1 MSFMDSP
8 LSINYVHILNCQKL
22 FLIKR
27 IFFSSSSSL
36 IINNSKCQ
44 VSLSNPNCMDWM
56 CETEECLI
64 DIKVYDN
71 LIQSQTT
78 LDWIPSNYSQFWGRT
93 LQEGLNGKL
102 GTESTLVNR
111 FFFYKNLLRIIFI
124 LYIKICIYRCTLC
137 IVISVIKENILN
149 SMYSSLAI
157 T

>member
-1 MSFMDSP
+1 
-8 LSINYVHILNCQKL
+8 
-22 FLIKR
+22 
-27 IFFSSSSSL
+27 
-36 IINNSKCQ
+36 
-44 VSLSNPNCMDWM
+44 M

-111 FFFYKNLLRIIFI
+111 FFFTKTCLELYSFCISKYVFI
-124 LYIKICIYRCTLC
+124 DVSTLC
-137 IVISVIKENILN
+137 IVIRH
-149 SMYSSLAI
+149 
-157 T
+157 

>member
-1 MSFMDSP
+1 MSDVIYGRP
-8 LSINYVHILNCQKL
+8 LVYKL
-22 FLIKR
+22 CSHFKLPKIVFDKTD
-27 IFFSSSSSL
+27 FFSSSSSL

-44 VSLSNPNCMDWM
+44 VSLSNPNCMDWL

-111 FFFYKNLLRIIFI
+111 FFFKKTCLELYSFCISKYVFI
-124 LYIKICIYRCTLC
+124 DVSTLC
-137 IVISVIKENILN
+137 IVIRH
-149 SMYSSLAI
+149 
-157 T
+157 

>member
-1 MSFMDSP
+1 MFTFF
-8 LSINYVHILNCQKL
+8 KL
-22 FLIKR
+22 PKIVFDKTD
-27 IFFSSSSSL
+27 FFSSSSSL

-111 FFFYKNLLRIIFI
+111 FFFKKTCLELYSFCISKYVFI
-124 LYIKICIYRCTLC
+124 DVSTLC
-137 IVISVIKENILN
+137 TIVIRH
-149 SMYSSLAI
+149 
-157 T
+157 

>member
-1 MSFMDSP
+1 
-8 LSINYVHILNCQKL
+8 
-22 FLIKR
+22 
-27 IFFSSSSSL
+27 
-36 IINNSKCQ
+36 
-44 VSLSNPNCMDWM
+44 MDWM

-111 FFFYKNLLRIIFI
+111 SFLLKKR
-124 LYIKICIYRCTLC
+124 
-137 IVISVIKENILN
+137 
-149 SMYSSLAI
+149 A
-157 T
+157 

>member
-1 MSFMDSP
+1 
-8 LSINYVHILNCQKL
+8 
-22 FLIKR
+22 
-27 IFFSSSSSL
+27 
-36 IINNSKCQ
+36 
-44 VSLSNPNCMDWM
+44 MDWM

-111 FFFYKNLLRIIFI
+111 IFFFKACLELHSFCISKYVFI
-124 LYIKICIYRCTLC
+124 DVLY
-137 IVISVIKENILN
+137 V
-149 SMYSSLAI
+149 SSLVSKKI
-157 T
+157 F

>member
-1 MSFMDSP
+1 
-8 LSINYVHILNCQKL
+8 
-22 FLIKR
+22 
-27 IFFSSSSSL
+27 
-36 IINNSKCQ
+36 
-44 VSLSNPNCMDWM
+44 MDWM

-111 FFFYKNLLRIIFI
+111 IFFLKKACLELHSFCISKYVFIDVLYVSSIVSSKKIF
-124 LYIKICIYRCTLC
+124 
-137 IVISVIKENILN
+137 
-149 SMYSSLAI
+149 
-157 T
+157 

>member
-111 FFFYKNLLRIIFI
+111 FFFFKKTCLELYSFCISKYVFI
-124 LYIKICIYRCTLC
+124 DVLY
-137 IVISVIKENILN
+137 V
-149 SMYSSLAI
+149 SSLVSSKKI
-157 T
+157 F

>member
-1 MSFMDSP
+1 MDGP

-22 FLIKR
+22 FMIKR
-27 IFFSSSSSL
+27 IFFSSSSL

-111 FFFYKNLLRIIFI
+111 SFFKKTCLE
-124 LYIKICIYRCTLC
+124 LY
-137 IVISVIKENILN
+137 
-149 SMYSSLAI
+149 
-157 T
+157 